1 MQASKSKA
9 TNSLLASEKKS
20 LFRFLTLYVL
30 MMMSIII
37 LISLFYYQNQEKIM
51 LLNKRD
57 TLSNYAYE
65 HIKKIKTLHYLFP
78 EHNTYPR
85 DPRFKSA
92 IYDLEYVKIFSLLD
106 SGDIDF
112 NKDIYRTNDN
122 KIHFVKTLDEYYLGA
137 KYLFL
142 EVPDDGQWKDD
153 AWQNIF
159 IIGGIAIFLFSIM
172 GFYIANLFLDPMRSS
187 IRLLDRFIKDT
198 THELNTPLSA
208 ILANIEMIDMASIG
222 EDNKKR
228 INRINTAAKT
238 VSVLY
243 QDLTYLTL
251 EHDIHKND
259 ENVENK
265 ALIEN
270 RVEYFDI
277 LAKSKDITFALD
289 LEKSYIYINR
299 HKWTRVIDN
308 LISNAIK
315 YNKRKGI
322 IYITLKQ
329 NILTISDT
337 GIGIEI
343 AKIPFV
349 FDRYARFNNSEGG
362 FGIGLSIVKKII
374 QEYNMQ
380 IKIKSKSKEGTVVSI
395 KW

>member
-1 MQASKSKA
+1 MQALKSKA
-9 TNSLLASEKKS
+9 TNSLLASENKS
-20 LFRFLTLYVL
+20 LFRFLTFYIL

-37 LISLFYYQNQEKIM
+37 LISIFYYQNQEKIM
-51 LLNKRD
+51 LLSKRVI
-57 TLSNYAYE
+57 LSNYAYE
-65 HIKKIKTLHYLFP
+65 QIKKIKTLHYLFP
-78 EHNTYPR
+78 EQNTYPR

-92 IYDLEYVKIFSLLD
+92 IYDLEYVKIFSLLE

-112 NKDIYRTNDN
+112 NKDIYRTKDN

-142 EVPDDGQWKDD
+142 EVPDDGLWKDE

-159 IIGGIAIFLFSIM
+159 IVGGIAIILFTIM
-172 GFYIANLFLDPMRSS
+172 GFYIANLFLNPMRSS
-187 IRLLDRFIKDT
+187 ILLLDRFIKDT
-198 THELNTPLSA
+198 THELNTPLST
-208 ILANIEMIDMASIG
+208 ILANIEMIDMTSIG
-222 EDNKKR
+222 EDNKKK
-228 INRINTAAKT
+228 INRINTAAKA

-251 EHDIHKND
+251 EHDMHKND

-265 ALIEN
+265 VLIEN

-277 LAKSKDITFALD
+277 LAKSKDITFVLD
-289 LEKSYIYINR
+289 LKKSYIYINR

-308 LISNAIK
+308 LLSNAIK
-315 YNKRKGI
+315 YNNRKGVI
-322 IYITLKQ
+322 HITLKQ
-329 NILTISDT
+329 NMLTISDT
-337 GIGIEI
+337 GIGIELT
-343 AKIPFV
+343 KIPFV

-374 QEYNMQ
+374 EEYNMR
-380 IKIKSKSKEGTVVSI
+380 IEIKSTPNEGTVVII